1 MLASILDRIV
11 HDSALA
17 SLGCLH
23 NLACLVLLQLLSLRS
38 ILLLEDA
45 SSSVLDSL
53 WLVVILLRLVI
64 LVFLLLTSFATVGIV
79 VVLVVISLALLI
91 IFGGCNHISLL
102 LHSVGLLAFAGN
114 GLGAFASYAPELLVA
129 LDELIKRLI
138 VHCIVH
144 SNQV

>member
-1 MLASILDRIV
+1 M
-11 HDSALA
+11 
-17 SLGCLH
+17 
-23 NLACLVLLQLLSLRS
+23 
-38 ILLLEDA
+38 LEDS

-53 WLVVILLRLVI
+53 WLVVLLKLVI

-79 VVLVVISLALLI
+79 VVLVVISLTLLI
-91 IFGGCNHISLL
+91 IFGGCNHVSLL
-102 LHSVGLLAFAGN
+102 LHSVGFLAFAGT
-114 GLGAFASYAPELLVA
+114 GLGAFASNATELLVS